1 LKVRILITLTSII
14 SCISYAQ
21 QPLFEQLTIENG
33 LGSNNVY
40 DIDITL
46 DGEVWLTTDN
56 HLCAFRGL
64 GFSTYEVNDSSLT
77 GLFLDA
83 KGMIWV
89 YSSNGNIYDFDGIRL
104 KKVATE
110 TTDILQSSLTNQI
123 VFESKNTFWA
133 STIINGNLLKI
144 EDLKPTQIKLPA
156 ESGYFVKELKNGNYI
171 TGTGINP
178 QGSNQLHVL
187 FQDETVQI
195 PLTQKG
201 VGTKSSFLVLND
213 GTFLFSKDFELIH
226 FDRNHV
232 LNRVFVEKNI
242 TSLFQDSKGQIWIGL
257 YNGGVICY
265 PDETISSKNVIT
277 YLGANSITSIIEDYS
292 NNIWVGTLNNGVFYL
307 PEQQIVRYSAPQLFS
322 DTSSKIEQTL
332 GIKTLGSSD
341 TASVS
346 DLRIISTRSSI
357 YDSIPPTIYINNL
370 RIMNRDTVIQTDYI
384 LPYNLNFL
392 NINYIG
398 FSYKNPENIQYKYRM
413 IGIDKNWTY
422 TNNNSAQYTTL
433 PPGEYEFLVSSMN
446 KNGIWSE
453 SDAQM
458 KFKITPPYW
467 KTWWFIFTM
476 LAAVTV
482 LSGTILFL
490 WIRNIKEKERA
501 KSEIDKKI
509 AAAELQALR
518 AQMNPHFMFNTMSS
532 IQHYITTNETESAL
546 RYLSKFSKLMRRILD
561 NSKTATIT
569 VKNEVQTLDL
579 YLSLESLRFK
589 NKLKYFID
597 IDKSIDQNYDEIPA
611 MLVQPYVENA
621 IIHGINHKE
630 GVGTINISLTRENEF
645 IKCIISDDGVG
656 RKRSAEINK
665 SKNKKHKSAGISI
678 TRERLNILN
687 EAQENE
693 ANVVINDLVD
703 ERGNAAGTKIEIYIL
718 AEN

>member
-1 LKVRILITLTSII
+1 
-14 SCISYAQ
+14 
-21 QPLFEQLTIENG
+21 
-33 LGSNNVY
+33 
-40 DIDITL
+40 
-46 DGEVWLTTDN
+46 
-56 HLCAFRGL
+56 
-64 GFSTYEVNDSSLT
+64 
-77 GLFLDA
+77 
-83 KGMIWV
+83 
-89 YSSNGNIYDFDGIRL
+89 
-104 KKVATE
+104 
-110 TTDILQSSLTNQI
+110 
-123 VFESKNTFWA
+123 
-133 STIINGNLLKI
+133 
-144 EDLKPTQIKLPA
+144 
-156 ESGYFVKELKNGNYI
+156 
-171 TGTGINP
+171 
-178 QGSNQLHVL
+178 
-187 FQDETVQI
+187 
-195 PLTQKG
+195 
-201 VGTKSSFLVLND
+201 
-213 GTFLFSKDFELIH
+213 
-226 FDRNHV
+226 
-232 LNRVFVEKNI
+232 
-242 TSLFQDSKGQIWIGL
+242 
-257 YNGGVICY
+257 
-265 PDETISSKNVIT
+265 
-277 YLGANSITSIIEDYS
+277 
-292 NNIWVGTLNNGVFYL
+292 
-307 PEQQIVRYSAPQLFS
+307 
-322 DTSSKIEQTL
+322 
-332 GIKTLGSSD
+332 
-341 TASVS
+341 
-346 DLRIISTRSSI
+346 
-357 YDSIPPTIYINNL
+357 
-370 RIMNRDTVIQTDYI
+370 MNRDTVIQTDYI